1 MSTEVVKVNKDLEER
16 RRQRIEERVERDRVR
31 RVRSIINDKQTII
44 NK

>member
-1 MSTEVVKVNKDLEER
+1 MSTEVVETNKDLEER

-31 RVRSIINDKQTII
+31 RVRSIKMII